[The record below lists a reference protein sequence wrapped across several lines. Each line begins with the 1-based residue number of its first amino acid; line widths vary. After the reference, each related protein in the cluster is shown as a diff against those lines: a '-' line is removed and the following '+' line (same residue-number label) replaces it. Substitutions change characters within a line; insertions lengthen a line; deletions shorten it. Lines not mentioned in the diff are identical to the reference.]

1 MEEKKGLASVMVKGF
16 IVGSTMMVPGVSGG
30 SMAMILGIYDHLI
43 ASLSSFFSDWKGNLL
58 YLAAFAV
65 PSVLGIVLCADPITS
80 VIDRFP
86 IVSMFFFFGLVFG
99 SVPMLVRKA
108 DISSFRLK
116 HAVALLL
123 GAAAVIGMSYIPH
136 ADTAAVSV
144 MDARTFI
151 LQIITGVVVAIGF
164 ILPGISTSYLLLLLG
179 TYDFIME
186 AIASLSILPLLPLA
200 AGFIAGTLALTRVL
214 EMCMQRLPGLTYMLI
229 TGFLLGSVYTVYP
242 GNPHG
247 WDILFS
253 AAAFSAG
260 FIIIFI
266 VSRLEERSASGN

>member
-1 MEEKKGLASVMVKGF
+1 
-16 IVGSTMMVPGVSGG
+16 
-30 SMAMILGIYDHLI
+30 
-43 ASLSSFFSDWKGNLL
+43 
-58 YLAAFAV
+58 
-65 PSVLGIVLCADPITS
+65 
-80 VIDRFP
+80 
-86 IVSMFFFFGLVFG
+86 MFFFFGLVFG

-266 VSRLEERSASGN
+266 VSRLEERAASGN

>member
-80 VIDRFP
+80 VIDRFS

-266 VSRLEERSASGN
+266 VSRLEERAASGN

>member
-266 VSRLEERSASGN
+266 VSRLEERAASGN

>member
-99 SVPMLVRKA
+99 SVPMLLRKA
-108 DISSFRLK
+108 EIASFRLK
-116 HAVALLL
+116 HAVALVL
-123 GAAAVIGMSYIPH
+123 GAAAVIGMSYMPH
-136 ADTAAVSV
+136 ADAAAVSV

-266 VSRLEERSASGN
+266 VSRLEERAASGN

>member
-1 MEEKKGLASVMVKGF
+1 MEEKKGIASVMVKGF

-30 SMAMILGIYDHLI
+30 SMAMILGIYDRLI
-43 ASLSSFFSDWKGNLL
+43 SSLSSFFSDWKGNLL
-58 YLAAFAV
+58 YLAAFSV

-99 SVPMLVRKA
+99 SVPMLLRKA
-108 DISSFRLK
+108 DIASFRLK
-116 HAVALLL
+116 HAVALIL
-123 GAAAVIGMSYIPH
+123 GAAAVIAMSYMPH
-136 ADTAAVSV
+136 ADTAAVSM

-151 LQIITGVVVAIGF
+151 LQVITGIVVAIGF

-186 AIASLSILPLLPLA
+186 AIASLNVIALLPLA
-200 AGFIAGTLALTRVL
+200 IGFVAGTAALTRVL

-253 AAAFSAG
+253 AAAFAVG

-266 VSRLEERSASGN
+266 VSRLEARVSEEN

>member
-1 MEEKKGLASVMVKGF
+1 MEEKKGIASVMVKGF

-43 ASLSSFFSDWKGNLL
+43 VSLSSFFSDWKANLL
-58 YLAAFAV
+58 YLAAFAI
-65 PSVLGIVLCADPITS
+65 PSVFGIVLCADPITS

-266 VSRLEERSASGN
+266 VSRLEERAASGN

>member
-16 IVGSTMMVPGVSGG
+16 IVGATMMVPGVSGG

-43 ASLSSFFSDWKGNLL
+43 ASLSSFFSDWKANLL

-65 PSVLGIVLCADPITS
+65 PSVFGIVLCADPITS

-266 VSRLEERSASGN
+266 VSRLEERAASGN

>member
-1 MEEKKGLASVMVKGF
+1 MEEKKGIASVMVKGF

-43 ASLSSFFSDWKGNLL
+43 ASLSSFFSDWKANLL
-58 YLAAFAV
+58 YLAAFAI
-65 PSVLGIVLCADPITS
+65 PSVFGIVLCADPITS

-266 VSRLEERSASGN
+266 VSRLEERAASGN

>member
-1 MEEKKGLASVMVKGF
+1 MEEKKGIASVMVKGF

-43 ASLSSFFSDWKGNLL
+43 ASLSSFFSDWKANLL
-58 YLAAFAV
+58 YLAAFAI
-65 PSVLGIVLCADPITS
+65 PSVFGIVLCADPITS

-99 SVPMLVRKA
+99 SVPMLLRKA
-108 DISSFRLK
+108 EIASFRLK
-116 HAVALLL
+116 HAVALVL

-151 LQIITGVVVAIGF
+151 LQAITGVVVAIGF

-266 VSRLEERSASGN
+266 VSRLEERAASGN

>member
-43 ASLSSFFSDWKGNLL
+43 ASLSSFLSDWKGNLL

-253 AAAFSAG
+253 AAAFAAG

-266 VSRLEERSASGN
+266 VSRLEERAASGN

>member
-1 MEEKKGLASVMVKGF
+1 MEEKKGIASVMVKGF

-43 ASLSSFFSDWKGNLL
+43 ASLSSFFSDWKANLL
-58 YLAAFAV
+58 YLVAFAI
-65 PSVLGIVLCADPITS
+65 PSVFGIVLCADPITS

-266 VSRLEERSASGN
+266 VSRLEERAASGN

>member
-1 MEEKKGLASVMVKGF
+1 MEEKKGIASVMVKGF

-43 ASLSSFFSDWKGNLL
+43 ASLSSFFSDWKANLL

-242 GNPHG
+242 GNPYG